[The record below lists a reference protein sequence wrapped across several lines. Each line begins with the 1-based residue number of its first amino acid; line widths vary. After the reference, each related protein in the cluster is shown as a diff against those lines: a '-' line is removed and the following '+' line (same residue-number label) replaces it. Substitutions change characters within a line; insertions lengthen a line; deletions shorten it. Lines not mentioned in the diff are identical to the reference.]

1 MQQRWGA
8 AGGDYPGLSD
18 LVGLHTRTQD
28 ESTMA
33 ATILITGASG
43 LIGFRILLAALA
55 GGHNVRYT
63 VRSEEKARLVSSN
76 PAVQKLA
83 PGGDQLSPVVIP
95 DFCADDAF
103 DAALA
108 GGVTHIIHAGS
119 PVPYP
124 TYNPMTEVFEPTV
137 KMTVNLLSSAL
148 KTPTVKRVV
157 ITSSIV
163 ANLGL
168 TPPATSAPIT
178 ASTRVPLPSPL
189 PSTFDDVFSGYIA
202 GKMVSLHYTDT
213 FARTQNPHFS
223 IAHVVPGYVFGRN
236 PLALNA
242 DMMRSQNSSNN
253 FLMMGMLGT
262 ESPLP
267 IHGGFVHVDDL
278 ADLHLRVLFLEP
290 SGARDKVEDYGV
302 STPVNYDTIFDIVAK
317 AFPKA
322 VQEGVFTRGK
332 VPTLPVN
339 YETSGEVEELL
350 GRKLRTFESA
360 VVDVAGQYLEALGKD
375 KA

>member
-1 MQQRWGA
+1 
-8 AGGDYPGLSD
+8 
-18 LVGLHTRTQD
+18 
-28 ESTMA
+28 MA

-63 VRSEEKARLVSSN
+63 VRSEEKAHLVSSN

-83 PGGDQLSPVVIP
+83 LNEARLSPVIIP
-95 DFCADDAF
+95 DLCADGAF

-124 TYNPMTEVFEPTV
+124 THDPTTDVYEPTV
-137 KMTVNLLSSAL
+137 KMTTNLLSSAL
-148 KTPTVKRVV
+148 KTPTVQRVV

-168 TPPATSAPIT
+168 TLPSPSTPTTT

-189 PSTFDDVFSGYIA
+189 PSTFADVFSGYVTSKIA
-202 GKMVSLHYTDT
+202 SLQHTDT
-213 FARTQNPHFS
+213 FARTQTPHFG

-236 PLALNA
+236 ELALDA
-242 DMMRSQNSSNN
+242 TMMRSRNSSNN
-253 FLMMGMLGT
+253 FLMMGMLGA
-262 ESPLP
+262 ELPFP
-267 IHGGFVHVDDL
+267 IHGGFVHIDDL
-278 ADLHLRVLFLEP
+278 ADLHLRVLFRSPP
-290 SGARDKVEDYGV
+290 SSSPSAAKAKVEDYGV
-302 STPVNYDTIFDIVAK
+302 STPVDYDAIFDIIAK

-322 VQEGVFTRGK
+322 VGEGVFTRGS

-339 YETSGEVEELL
+339 YETSGDVEELL

-360 VVDVAGQYLEALGKD
+360 VVDVAGQYLEVLGKS

>member
-1 MQQRWGA
+1 
-8 AGGDYPGLSD
+8 
-18 LVGLHTRTQD
+18 
-28 ESTMA
+28 MA

-83 PGGDQLSPVVIP
+83 LDENRLSAVITP
-95 DFCADDAF
+95 DLCAEGAF
-103 DAALA
+103 DTALE
-108 GGVTHIIHAGS
+108 GGVTHVIHAGS

-124 TYNPMTEVFEPTV
+124 TYDPMTEVFQPNV
-137 KMTVNLLSSAL
+137 KMTANLLSSAL
-148 KTPTVKRVV
+148 KTPAVQRVV

-168 TPPATSAPIT
+168 TAPATSTPTT

-189 PSTFDDVFSGYIA
+189 PSTFDDVFSAYVT
-202 GKMVSLHYTDT
+202 GKMVSLHNTDT

-242 DMMRSQNSSNN
+242 DMMRIQNSSNN
-253 FLMMGMLGT
+253 FLVMGMLGA
-262 ESPLP
+262 EPP
-267 IHGGFVHVDDL
+267 FPVHGGFVHIDDL
-278 ADLHLRVLFLEP
+278 ADLHLAVLFLEP

-302 STPVNYDTIFDIVAK
+302 SIPVNYDAIFDIVAN
-317 AFPKA
+317 AFPKV

-360 VVDVAGQYLEALGKD
+360 VVDVAGQYLEVLGKD